1 MKTRLLRQKTATHA
15 ILIVLGLSF
24 VAPFLWMLL
33 TSIKSLEEITSLP
46 VTIWP
51 EIFRWR
57 NYADVFDVIP
67 FTRYFWNTLLITGLS
82 VIGQLISAPLV
93 AYAITKIEWFGA
105 KWIFPIVIGTMLLPY
120 QVTMIPVYLIFQK
133 LHLTGSIWPLVIPTF
148 TAAPLYIFLLRQ
160 FFMGLPTSL
169 IHAAKIDGA
178 NDYRIYWSVVL
189 PLTRPAL
196 ASVAIFTF
204 LYTWSDFMG
213 PLLYINKAKQYTL
226 TLGLQAFLA
235 EHYTEW
241 GLLMAASALFTLP
254 IVVVFFFA
262 QKQFVEG
269 ISLTGIKG

>member
-1 MKTRLLRQKTATHA
+1 MKMRLLRKKTATHA

-24 VAPFLWMLL
+24 VAPFLWMLM

-51 EIFRWR
+51 EVFRWR
-57 NYADVFDVIP
+57 NYAEVFDVIP

>member
-15 ILIVLGLSF
+15 ILIALGLSF

-51 EIFRWR
+51 EVFRWR